1 MKKIYLYDTASRSK
15 KLLQPLH
22 ENLVNLYV
30 CGMTV
35 YDYCHIGHARVL
47 VFFDTLVRYLN
58 LSGYKVNYVRNITDV
73 DDKIIKAAAKNN
85 EEPKVLT
92 ARFIQAALEDEQQL
106 NVNPPDNMPLA
117 TEHIDDMLA
126 DIASL
131 IAKDYA
137 YVTTAGV
144 YYKVHKKTDLF

>member
-1 MKKIYLYDTASRSK
+1 M
-15 KLLQPLH
+15 
-22 ENLVNLYV
+22 LV
-30 CGMTV
+30 
-35 YDYCHIGHARVL
+35 
-47 VFFDTLVRYLN
+47 FDTLVRYLN
-58 LSGYKVNYVRNITDV
+58 RSGYKVNYVRNITDV

-92 ARFIQAALEDEQQL
+92 TRFIQAALEDEQQL

-117 TEHIDDMLA
+117 TEHIEDMLA

-137 YVTTAGV
+137 YVTDAGV
-144 YYKVHKKTDLF
+144 YYKVDKKTDYGKLSGKKLADLIAGARVEVSTHKQNAADFALWKIVDKNS